1 MPSRCRRPG
10 CHWRLARQYLGF
22 ISRSTGS
29 KLPVAPLVAA
39 IVLMGGAVSFA
50 ADSGATPPVIEQIR
64 AIVDKQYPS
73 LESFYTTLHCEPELS
88 LAEEKTSLRL
98 AEQLRSAG
106 YEVTERV
113 GGYGVVAVLR
123 NGPGKTLL
131 IRTDLDALPLKE
143 QTGAPYASTV
153 QGRIPSGQ
161 MVDVM
166 HACGHDVHVTCLA
179 GTARALVELK
189 DKWKGTLVLIGQPA
203 EEVGKGAAA
212 MLKDGLYTRFP
223 RPDFCL
229 ALHVDAEVEAGK
241 VGYVPGYALANV
253 DSVDV
258 VIRGVGGHG
267 AQPDK
272 AKDPIVIAAQ
282 TILALQTIDSR
293 EIDPLQ
299 PVVVTVG
306 SIHGGTKHNIIP
318 DEVVMQLTVR
328 SYTDEVRD
336 KTLKAIER
344 IVKGTA
350 QAAGVPEDRAPT
362 VTLKD
367 EFTPATYNTPE
378 LVERVTP
385 VFRRVLGEQNVVKR
399 EPVMGGEDFG
409 RYGREEPKIPI
420 FMYRLGSVPSQR
432 VADSKK
438 PGGKPLPSLHSPFY
452 LPERNGAIRTG
463 VTTMTAA
470 AIDLLQ

>member
-1 MPSRCRRPG
+1 MNLTV
-10 CHWRLARQYLGF
+10 RLACL
-22 ISRSTGS
+22 
-29 KLPVAPLVAA
+29 VPLLITCGHVLAA
-39 IVLMGGAVSFA
+39 EG
-50 ADSGATPPVIEQIR
+50 GATPAVVDQVRQI
-64 AIVDKQYPS
+64 VEKQYPA
-73 LESFYTTLHCEPELS
+73 LESFYTTLHREPELS
-88 LAEEKTSLRL
+88 LAEEKTSRRL

-106 YEVTERV
+106 FEVTERV
-113 GGYGVVAVLR
+113 GGFGVVAVLR

-131 IRTDLDALPLKE
+131 IRTDLDALPVKE
-143 QTGAPYASTV
+143 QTGAPYASTAQV
-153 QGRIPSGQ
+153 KTAAGQ
-161 MVDVM
+161 TVEVM
-166 HACGHDVHVTCLA
+166 HACGHDVHVTCLS
-179 GTARALVELK
+179 GVARTMAELK
-189 DKWKGTLVLIGQPA
+189 DRWKGTLVLIGQPA

-212 MLKDGLYTRFP
+212 MLKDGLFTKFP
-223 RPDFCL
+223 RPDWCL

-241 VGYVPGYALANV
+241 VGFVPGYAMANV

-328 SYTDEVRD
+328 SYTDEVRE
-336 KTLKAIER
+336 KTMKAIER

-350 QAAGVPEDRAPT
+350 QAAGVPEDRAPI

-378 LVERVTP
+378 LVERV
-385 VFRRVLGEQNVVKR
+385 VGVLRRTVSETNVVKR
-399 EPVMGGEDFG
+399 DPVMGGEDFS
-409 RYGREEPKIPI
+409 RYGREEPTIPI
-420 FMYRLGSVPSQR
+420 FMYRLGSIAPARIAESR
-432 VADSKK
+432 K

-452 LPERNGAIRTG
+452 LPEPKVTIRTG

>member
-1 MPSRCRRPG
+1 MVPPFVSAKPRAAVGGGLHALVLSLILACVLPG
-10 CHWRLARQYLGF
+10 WA
-22 ISRSTGS
+22 TG
-29 KLPVAPLVAA
+29 AEGDAA
-39 IVLMGGAVSFA
+39 SA
-50 ADSGATPPVIEQIR
+50 AMEQIR
-64 AIVDKQYPS
+64 QNVEKQYPA
-73 LESFYTTLHCEPELS
+73 LEQFYTTLHREPELS
-88 LAEEKTSLRL
+88 LSEEKTAMRL
-98 AEQLRSAG
+98 ADQLRAAG
-106 YEVTERV
+106 YEVTEKV
-113 GGYGVVAVLR
+113 GGHGVVGVLR

-131 IRTDLDALPLKE
+131 VRADLDALPVKE
-143 QTGAPYASTV
+143 QTGAPYASTA
-153 QGRIPSGQ
+153 QIKGLSGP
-161 MVDVM
+161 VDVM

-179 GTARALVELK
+179 GTAKAMADLK

-212 MLKDGLYTRFP
+212 MLKDGLFAKFP
-223 RPDFCL
+223 RPDWCL

-241 VGYVPGYALANV
+241 VGYVPGYAMANV

-258 VIRGVGGHG
+258 VVRGVGGHG
-267 AQPDK
+267 ASPDK

-318 DEVVMQLTVR
+318 DEVTMQLTVR

-344 IVKGTA
+344 IVKHTA
-350 QAAGVPEDRAPT
+350 HAAGVPDDRLPT
-362 VTLKD
+362 VTVKD

-378 LVERVTP
+378 LVDRV
-385 VFRRVLGEQNVVKR
+385 VHVLKRAVGEANVVKR
-399 EPVMGGEDFG
+399 EPVMGGEDFS

-420 FMYRLGSVPSQR
+420 FMYRLGSVPPAR
-432 VADSKK
+432 VAEAKK

-452 LPERNGAIRTG
+452 LPEPRATIRTG
-463 VTTMTAA
+463 VTTMTAT